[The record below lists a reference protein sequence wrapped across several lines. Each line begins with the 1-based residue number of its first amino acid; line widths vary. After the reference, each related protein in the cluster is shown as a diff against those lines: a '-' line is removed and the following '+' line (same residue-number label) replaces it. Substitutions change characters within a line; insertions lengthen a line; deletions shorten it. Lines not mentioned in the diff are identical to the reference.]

1 MLHYN
6 ITKENLMRI
15 DLYMNLGDPD
25 SHELKA
31 HINHLSMREVIY
43 HSIQAVYGIA
53 EISPERSDAIHT
65 LTASAGK
72 QKALYLLKKSLLETK
87 AVGKNPHIKAL
98 TLWLKLARAQKYFKK
113 SARQSRRIESQIES
127 AMWEKQNTY
136 KKDFISP
143 YD

>member
-1 MLHYN
+1 M
-6 ITKENLMRI
+6 KNLTPLEI
-15 DLYMNLGDPD
+15 NQKVD
-25 SHELKA
+25 ELS
-31 HINHLSMREVIY
+31 HLSMREVIY

-87 AVGKNPHIKAL
+87 AEGKNPHIKAL